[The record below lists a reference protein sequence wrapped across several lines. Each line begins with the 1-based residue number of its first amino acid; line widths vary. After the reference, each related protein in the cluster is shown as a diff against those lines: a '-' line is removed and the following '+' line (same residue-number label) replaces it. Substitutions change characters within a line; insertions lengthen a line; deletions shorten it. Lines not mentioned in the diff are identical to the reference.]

1 MGNRIPVSVCMATF
15 NGERYVLRQI
25 ETILGELS
33 SSDELIVVDD
43 CSTDRTVDIVRS
55 IQDPRISVHRN
66 ASNQRQVRSFAT
78 AIGLARN
85 DILFLADQDDIWTPG
100 RVDLMCEALD
110 VAGAA
115 LVASNFEWIDEA
127 ETPVDLPRTPVKH
140 KDSRRFLKNIFDIFV
155 GRPKYLGCT
164 MAFRR
169 EFVSLVLPIPAYS
182 ETHDLWLAL
191 AANLIGSHVH
201 LEATT
206 LRKRH
211 HQANFTDKVSG
222 RSLYLKLKGRLLFA
236 RSLFD
241 LSLRRGGIRSRADLH
256 LKPKS

>member
-15 NGERYVLRQI
+15 NGERYVPRQI
-25 ETILGELS
+25 ETILSELS
-33 SSDELIVVDD
+33 ITDELIIVDD
-43 CSTDRTVDIVRS
+43 CSTDRTIEVIRS
-55 IQDPRISVHRN
+55 IEDPRISLHRN
-66 ASNQRQVRSFAT
+66 ASNQRQIRSFAT

-85 DILFLADQDDIWTPG
+85 DILFLADQDDIWIPG
-100 RVDLMCEALD
+100 RIDLMCEALE
-110 VAGAA
+110 ATGAA
-115 LVASNFEWIDEA
+115 LVASNFEWMDEREA
-127 ETPVDLPRTPVKH
+127 PVNLPRTPVKH
-140 KDSRRFLKNIFDIFV
+140 KDSQRFVKNIFDIFV

-169 EFVSLVLPIPAYS
+169 EFVPLVLPIPAYS

-211 HQANFTDKVSG
+211 HQANFTDTVSG
-222 RSLYLKLKGRLLFA
+222 RSLYLKLRGRLLFA

-241 LSLRRGGIRSRADLH
+241 LSLRRGGIRSRAYF
-256 LKPKS
+256 LKPTS